1 MSDIGIWRIN
11 NNAPERLGNAR
22 ISLERNFEDWIAAD
36 PSLLQ
41 EGLTIVGRQL
51 RVAGGIMDLLALDL
65 QGRWVIIELKRS
77 RLRRE
82 VLIQAIDY
90 ASSLAEMDDDQI
102 NNLLLGGLSDFG
114 NSEVLKHRIQQQ
126 LELEEEGDREITIL
140 VGGAGIE
147 SGLDRIINYL
157 ERFNFPIT
165 TVAFQLFDGPLG
177 LLLSREINDEVD
189 IESTSLQ
196 SNERRVGKAL
206 TLDQHRENAKGFG
219 VGAVF
224 EAIIGAAENTGLG
237 IRPYVR
243 SVMITPPENRNRCLT
258 VLRPR
263 QNQIRVWCAAPTIRE
278 FYPDISDGILD
289 EGVCDQF
296 LILEGS
302 EPDENAIK
310 IAEIL
315 ASLTS
320 TPEV

>member
-1 MSDIGIWRIN
+1 M
-11 NNAPERLGNAR
+11 
-22 ISLERNFEDWIAAD
+22 
-36 PSLLQ
+36 
-41 EGLTIVGRQL
+41 
-51 RVAGGIMDLLALDL
+51 
-65 QGRWVIIELKRS
+65 
-77 RLRRE
+77 
-82 VLIQAIDY
+82 
-90 ASSLAEMDDDQI
+90 
-102 NNLLLGGLSDFG
+102 
-114 NSEVLKHRIQQQ
+114 
-126 LELEEEGDREITIL
+126 
-140 VGGAGIE
+140 
-147 SGLDRIINYL
+147 
-157 ERFNFPIT
+157 
-165 TVAFQLFDGPLG
+165 
-177 LLLSREINDEVD
+177 D

-302 EPDENAIK
+302 EPDENTIK
-310 IAEIL
+310 IAKIL

>member
-51 RVAGGIMDLLALDL
+51 RVAGGVMDLLALDL

-102 NNLLLGGLSDFG
+102 NNLLLGSLSDFG
-114 NSEVLKHRIQQQ
+114 NSDVLRDRIQQQ

-140 VGGAGIE
+140 VGGVGIE
-147 SGLDRIINYL
+147 PGLDRIINYL

-165 TVAFQLFDGPLG
+165 TRTFQLFDGPSG

-196 SNERRVGKAL
+196 STERRVGKAL
-206 TLDQHRENAKGFG
+206 TLDQHREKAKGFG

-258 VLRPR
+258 VLR
-263 QNQIRVWCAAPTIRE
+263 
-278 FYPDISDGILD
+278 
-289 EGVCDQF
+289 
-296 LILEGS
+296 
-302 EPDENAIK
+302 
-310 IAEIL
+310 
-315 ASLTS
+315 
-320 TPEV
+320 